1 MNTASLLWIAA
12 IVAVASALAGVMR
25 PGAPLLF
32 VGLWLMAW
40 LDGYARV
47 GVQTVVMLALAAL
60 VVCLQDYAATAKL
73 GLALGMLGVFLF
85 AYFV

>member
-1 MNTASLLWIAA
+1 MNTTSLHWVAA
-12 IVAVASALAGVMR
+12 IVAVASALTGVMR

-32 VGLWLMAW
+32 AGLWLVAW
-40 LDGYARV
+40 LDGYTRV
-47 GVQTVVMLALAAL
+47 SVQTVVMLALAAL
-60 VVCLQDYAATAKL
+60 VVCLEDYAAAVKL